1 MTSRNQVANFKF
13 IFALL
18 MAFVL
23 LLAHA
28 APALAKANV
37 PNLEDF
43 ITSVNNGDANA
54 LRGVYVQ
61 GVLAYPI
68 IQQPSSS
75 AGFVSMESNVVTQF
89 NMAAQA
95 GNVGLLA
102 HNYLAGKSFSTLAV
116 GNIVTLVYGDGHIE
130 QFEITQIYQYQAL
143 SPLSPTSKFKNLN
156 TKVIITA
163 EELFNLVYRGD
174 RHVTFQ
180 TCIEG
185 AGESSWGRLFVIAEP
200 VN

>member
-143 SPLSPTSKFKNLN
+143 SPLSPTSKFKDLN

>member
-1 MTSRNQVANFKF
+1 
-13 IFALL
+13 

-143 SPLSPTSKFKNLN
+143 SPLSPTSKFKDLN

>member
-1 MTSRNQVANFKF
+1 MRSRNQVANFKF

-18 MAFVL
+18 MAVVL
-23 LLAHA
+23 LFAHA

-43 ITSVNNGDANA
+43 ITSVNNGDANV

-61 GVLAYPI
+61 DVLAYPI

-75 AGFVSMESNVVTQF
+75 AGFVSMEAKVVTQF

-102 HNYLAGKSFSTLAV
+102 HNYLAGKSFSALTV

-130 QFEITQIYQYQAL
+130 QFQVTHVYQYQAL
-143 SPLSPTSKFKNLN
+143 SPLSTTSKFKDLN
-156 TKVIITA
+156 TKTIITA

-174 RHVTFQ
+174 RHLTFQ
-180 TCIEG
+180 TCIEE